1 MRIVGGEFRSRVL
14 KAPPGR
20 DTRPI
25 LARVREAVFSM
36 LSGRL
41 LEARVADLFSGSGI
55 IGFEA
60 LSRGAASVDFFES
73 GSAARRVLEAN
84 ARTLGVGAQATVHRR
99 PLPRGIVQGE
109 PWDLIFVDPP
119 WGQELGGPAA
129 EAVLQAGR
137 LEPDGRLIMRERVGR
152 QDHETA
158 WLDRGFELLDERH
171 YGESA
176 VQVLARLPSSADPG

>member
-14 KAPPGR
+14 KAPPGL

-25 LARVREAVFSM
+25 LSRVREAVFSM

-41 LEARVADLFSGSGI
+41 VDARVADLFSGSGI

-60 LSRGAASVDFFES
+60 LSRGAASVEFFES
-73 GSAARRVLEAN
+73 GSVARQVIEENASLLRVGS
-84 ARTLGVGAQATVHRR
+84 RVTVHRR
-99 PLPRGIVQGE
+99 SLPRAIVPGDA
-109 PWDLIFVDPP
+109 WNLVFVDPP
-119 WGQELGGPAA
+119 WGQQLGGPAA
-129 EAVLQAGR
+129 QAVLAADR
-137 LEPDGRLIMRERVGR
+137 LLPDGRLIMRERVGQ
-152 QDHETA
+152 QDDETT

-176 VQVLARLPSSADPG
+176 VQVLGTLPS

>member
-41 LEARVADLFSGSGI
+41 VDARVADLFSGSGI

-60 LSRGAASVDFFES
+60 LSRGAQSVDFFES
-73 GSAARRVLEAN
+73 GSVARRVLEEN
-84 ARTLGVGAQATVHRR
+84 ARALRTESRSTVHRR
-99 PLPRGIVQGE
+99 PLPRAIEPGE
-109 PWDLIFVDPP
+109 PWDC
-119 WGQELGGPAA
+119 
-129 EAVLQAGR
+129 
-137 LEPDGRLIMRERVGR
+137 
-152 QDHETA
+152 
-158 WLDRGFELLDERH
+158 LL
-171 YGESA
+171 YTS
-176 VQVLARLPSSADPG
+176 PSPRDS